1 MNSRRS
7 ARPNIARRMKRCSAR
22 ARTRIV
28 GNATFG
34 LTLGYF
40 ERDDRIDSPG
50 VAPGIRDPFGV
61 PPNLVDSNLT
71 RYSATFTGTQKFS
84 DMVTLAYGV
93 DWLRETGTSDG
104 SLDFGGGFVLPT
116 SFDLTRTTWAPFAE
130 MRVET
135 KFGIST
141 QLGVRVDDPDGAS
154 SVTSPRVRV
163 AYDTGRIG
171 IHHRGRVG
179 QGIQAAE
186 FLCARTSAGRQ
197 SGPGAGTRR
206 VVRARVVAGNPRWR
220 GTPERD
226 VFRRRIPQRDRL
238 RSGSAADAREPQ
250 SRGHRGLRARGPRGP

>member
-1 MNSRRS
+1 MNSPRS
-7 ARPNIARRMKRCSAR
+7 ANRTSRRRTKRCSAR
-22 ARTRIV
+22 ARHTHV
-28 GNATFG
+28 GDATFG

-40 ERDDRIDSPG
+40 ERDDHIDSPG
-50 VAPGIRDPFGV
+50 VAPGVRDPFGV

-93 DWLRETGTSDG
+93 DWLREEGTSDG

-163 AYDTGRIG
+163 AYTPGESGFTIAGAWGKAFKLPSFYALGHPLVGNPDLVPE
-171 IHHRGRVG
+171 RG
-179 QGIQAAE
+179 
-186 FLCARTSAGRQ
+186 
-197 SGPGAGTRR
+197 R
-206 VVRARVVAGNPRWR
+206 VVRARVVAGNPRRR
-220 GTPERD
+220 GTR
-226 VFRRRIPQRDRL
+226 
-238 RSGSAADAREPQ
+238 
-250 SRGHRGLRARGPRGP
+250 